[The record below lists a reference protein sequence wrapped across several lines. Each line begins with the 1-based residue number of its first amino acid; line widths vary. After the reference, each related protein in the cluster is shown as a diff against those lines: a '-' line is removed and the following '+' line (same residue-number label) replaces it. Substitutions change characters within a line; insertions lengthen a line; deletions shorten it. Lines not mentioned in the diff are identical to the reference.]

1 MWNKIFLGLFAVALV
16 VMCAMTFW
24 CYNWLGSIDKPETV
38 AANFANSQSLY
49 WTILW
54 ISSAVLMIVAN
65 VLLWTKKSAWAL
77 WATFGFFAVF
87 IILQTWW
94 LNELFAGYAAK
105 NNLAAGFVGMGIVG
119 IILCI
124 ITAVGVFFNQFIVFR
139 MRDKM
144 FANASAASAENPVIV
159 ENEKVSE

>member
-1 MWNKIFLGLFAVALV
+1 MWNKIYLGLLIVAVAI
-16 VMCAMTFW
+16 MGIMAFM
-24 CYNWLGSIDKPETV
+24 CYNRLGSIDKPETV
-38 AANFANSQSLY
+38 AANFMNLQSLY

-54 ISSAVLMIVAN
+54 ISSAILMIVSN
-65 VLLWTKKSAWAL
+65 VLLWTKRSAWAL
-77 WATFGFFAVF
+77 WTTFIFFAAF

-94 LNELFAGYAAK
+94 LGELFKTYSIANKLEA
-105 NNLAAGFVGMGIVG
+105 NIGMGIIG

-144 FANASAASAENPVIV
+144 FANTEPIAEISVSV
-159 ENEKVSE
+159 EKETD

>member
-16 VMCAMTFW
+16 IMCVMTFW
-24 CYNWLGSIDKPETV
+24 SYNWLGSIDKPETV
-38 AANFANSQSLY
+38 AANFANSQSVYRTVL
-49 WTILW
+49 L
-54 ISSAVLMIVAN
+54 ISSAILMIVSN
-65 VLLWTKKSAWAL
+65 VLLWTKRSAWAL
-77 WATFGFFAVF
+77 WTTFGFFAGF
-87 IILQTWW
+87 IIVQTWW
-94 LNELFAGYAAK
+94 LNELYVGFATK
-105 NNLAAGFVGMGIVG
+105 NNLASGFAGMGIVG

-144 FANASAASAENPVIV
+144 FANVTNTAENLVIT